1 MNIQAAVYESPHISV
16 RKISQQVNASKT
28 TVHVAL
34 RQHLGM
40 YPFRASVT
48 HQLLPHDF
56 PARVFFCEW
65 ISEVLEYE
73 PAFLERCFFSDEA
86 WFHLDGFVNSQNFRQ
101 WSTDNPRRIIERPL
115 HPQKIG
121 VWSAMSSRRI
131 FFLFFEQ
138 TVTGEVYRNF
148 IHEFVATFSEEEVFS
163 AWFQQDNAPAHTANA
178 TLKYLEEFFGER
190 IISKGMWP
198 ARSPDLS
205 PPDYFLWGYLKEQ
218 VYSNGPK
225 NLAEL
230 RTNIANAIT
239 NISPIM
245 LQKSLV

>member
-1 MNIQAAVYESPHISV
+1 MLSYSLREKTFILETYFSTKSYAETRKRFHIRFPASNVPCDSTITRLTQKFRSEGTVSSNVLEHRNPSVLTAETLMNIQAAVYESPHISV
-16 RKISQQVNASKT
+16 RKISRQVNASKT

-101 WSTDNPRRIIERPL
+101 WSTDNPRLIIERPL

-138 TVTGEVYRNF
+138 TVNSSL
-148 IHEFVATFSEEEVFS
+148 HS
-163 AWFQQDNAPAHTANA
+163 
-178 TLKYLEEFFGER
+178 
-190 IISKGMWP
+190 
-198 ARSPDLS
+198 
-205 PPDYFLWGYLKEQ
+205 
-218 VYSNGPK
+218 
-225 NLAEL
+225 L
-230 RTNIANAIT
+230 RKKCSLHGFNRT
-239 NISPIM
+239 M
-245 LQKSLV
+245 LLLTQLMLR